1 MRPRSLG
8 CVSVARGFT
17 ALIWLSAFTAH
28 YSSDDFEVGIVVSLR
43 AIASILDLRPFSQAS
58 ISIARGF
65 PVCRPN
71 RSVCS

>member
-1 MRPRSLG
+1 MRQPSLG

-17 ALIWLSAFTAH
+17 AIIWSAFTAH
-28 YSSDDFEVGIVVSLR
+28 YSSDDLEVGIVVSLR
-43 AIASILDLRPFSQAS
+43 AIASKILDLRPFSQAS

>member
-1 MRPRSLG
+1 MRQPSLV

-17 ALIWLSAFTAH
+17 AIIWLSAFTAH
-28 YSSDDFEVGIVVSLR
+28 YSSDDLEVGIVVSLR
-43 AIASILDLRPFSQAS
+43 ALDLRPFSQAS

-65 PVCRPN
+65 PVCRLN